1 MPGAVT
7 SETRPVK
14 IRVEGLT
21 KSFRTERGDRL
32 DVLRG
37 VTVDV
42 HEHEFVSLIGPSGS
56 GKTTLLN
63 LVAGLVLP
71 STGRIVV
78 DGRPVTGPGRD
89 RGVVFQQ
96 DAILPWRSVLR
107 NVEYGLE
114 LRGESRATRR
124 EVARRF
130 LRMVGLERFEQF
142 YPKELSGGMKK
153 RVALAAVFANSPE
166 VLLMDEPFGSLDYP
180 SKLGLQR
187 ELLHVWEGE
196 RKTTLFVTHD
206 LEEALFLSDRV
217 FALHE
222 GRIDTTLTVPFSRP
236 RVDDLRTTAEFQ
248 ALKRR
253 LWKYLGA
260 GDPQPQ
266 TARGE

>member
-1 MPGAVT
+1 VNADPHPA
-7 SETRPVK
+7 K
-14 IRVEGLT
+14 IRVEGVG
-21 KSFRTERGDRL
+21 KSFRTERGGRI
-32 DVLRG
+32 DVLRD

-42 HEHEFVSLIGPSGS
+42 YAGEFVSLIGPSGS

-63 LVAGLVLP
+63 LIAGLVPP
-71 STGRIVV
+71 SAGRIEV
-78 DGRPVTGPGRD
+78 DGIAVSGPGRD

-114 LRGESRATRR
+114 LRGEPRASRRA
-124 EVARRF
+124 VARRF
-130 LRMVGLERFEQF
+130 LRMVGLERFEDF

-180 SKLGLQR
+180 SKLALQR
-187 ELLHVWEGE
+187 ELLAMWEAE
-196 RKTTLFVTHD
+196 RKTTVFVTHD

-217 FALHE
+217 FALQH
-222 GRIDTTLTVPFSRP
+222 GAIDAIVTVPFPRP
-236 RVDDLRTTAEFQ
+236 RGDDLRTEEPFQ
-248 ALKRR
+248 AMKRR

-260 GDPQPQ
+260 GDPEPQP
-266 TARGE
+266 AGGE

>member
-1 MPGAVT
+1 VDGAD
-7 SETRPVK
+7 RRVK
-14 IRVEGLT
+14 IQVDGLA
-21 KSFRTERGDRL
+21 KAYRTERGGRL
-32 DVLRG
+32 DVLQG
-37 VTVDV
+37 VTLDV
-42 HEHEFVSLIGPSGS
+42 YEHEFVSLIGPSGS

-63 LVAGLVLP
+63 LVAGLISP
-71 STGRIVV
+71 SAGQILV
-78 DGRPVTGPGRD
+78 DGRPVVGPGRD

-114 LRGESRATRR
+114 LRGEDRSVRR

-130 LRMVGLERFEQF
+130 LRLVGLERFEDF

-153 RVALAAVFANSPE
+153 RVALAAVFANNPE

-180 SKLGLQR
+180 SKLSLQR
-187 ELLHVWEGE
+187 ELLRVWETE

-217 FALHE
+217 FALS
-222 GRIDTTLTVPFSRP
+222 GGAIDTIVAVPFPRP
-236 RVDDLRTTAEFQ
+236 RADELRTMPELQ
-248 ALKRR
+248 DIKRR

-260 GDPQPQ
+260 GD
-266 TARGE
+266 AA

>member
-1 MPGAVT
+1 VEPAG
-7 SETRPVK
+7 RPAK
-14 IRVEGLT
+14 IRIEGVA
-21 KSFRTERGDRL
+21 KSYRTERGDRL

-37 VTVDV
+37 ITADV
-42 HEHEFVSLIGPSGS
+42 HAQEFVSLVGPSGS

-63 LVAGLVLP
+63 LVAGLVPP
-71 STGRIVV
+71 SAGAILL
-78 DGRPVTGPGRD
+78 DGHPVTGPGRD

-114 LRGESRATRR
+114 LRGEDRAARR

-130 LRMVGLERFEQF
+130 LRLVGLERFEEL

-180 SKLGLQR
+180 TKLALQR
-187 ELLHVWEGE
+187 ELLRVWEQE

-206 LEEALFLSDRV
+206 LEEALFLSDRI
-217 FALHE
+217 FALS
-222 GRIDTTLTVPFSRP
+222 GGVIDTIVAVPFPRP
-236 RVDDLRTTAEFQ
+236 RDDELRTTAAFQ
-248 ALKRR
+248 EMKRQ

-260 GDPQPQ
+260 GDAP
-266 TARGE
+266 

>member
-1 MPGAVT
+1 MADA
-7 SETRPVK
+7 RPVK
-14 IRVEGLT
+14 IQVEGLT
-21 KSFRTERGDRL
+21 KSFRTERGDHL
-32 DVLRG
+32 KVLRG

-42 HEHEFVSLIGPSGS
+42 YEREFVSLIGPSGS

-63 LVAGLVLP
+63 LIAGLALP
-71 STGRIVV
+71 STGRILV

-114 LRGESRATRR
+114 LRGEPRAARR

-130 LRMVGLERFEQF
+130 TRLVGLERFEHF

-153 RVALAAVFANSPE
+153 RVALAAVFANNPD
-166 VLLMDEPFGSLDYP
+166 VLLMDEPFGSLNYP
-180 SKLGLQR
+180 SKLALQR
-187 ELLHVWEGE
+187 ELLHVWDTE

-217 FALHE
+217 FALHQAT
-222 GRIDTTLTVPFSRP
+222 IDTIVSVPLPRP
-236 RVDDLRTTAEFQ
+236 RADELRTTAEFQ
-248 ALKRR
+248 ELKRR
-253 LWKYLGA
+253 LWRYLGA
-260 GDPQPQ
+260 GDPEPSH
-266 TARGE
+266 A